1 MRDWDRASHLMGAE
15 WMFEVSGF
23 FGSVLNQKKWSSRIG
38 LQLEWKTTSKGHP
51 RDIFGVSDLLMAER
65 S

>member
-1 MRDWDRASHLMGAE
+1 MRDGNRASHPISAE
-15 WMFEVSGF
+15 WIFEVSGF

-38 LQLEWKTTSKGHP
+38 LQLEWRTTSKGHP